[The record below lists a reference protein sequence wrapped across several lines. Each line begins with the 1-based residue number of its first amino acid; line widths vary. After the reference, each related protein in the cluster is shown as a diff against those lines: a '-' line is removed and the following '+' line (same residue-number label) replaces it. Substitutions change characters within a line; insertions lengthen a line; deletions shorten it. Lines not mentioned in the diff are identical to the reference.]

1 MGGPPKIMVPENPP
15 NHPFVHR
22 VFHYK
27 PSILEENP
35 PIFGNIQISFL
46 FGPLGIYRWDSMAVC
61 VCTLSQEPSD
71 LKWHQHRGNFEVG
84 ERLPSLKLIFSPLK
98 MMVSNRTL
106 LFQGS
111 VFRGYVSFREGN
123 PRKGKINLEMEERPF
138 LYISYHLFFRASVY
152 FLQGMSWPDLEILII
167 PKPLRGKISK
177 QLFWLCLCQQSWVID
192 WSLGRSWIWVVL
204 KASGDKD
211 LEPRTK
217 NGWMDGW
224 GPWGLFDKKSF

>member
-1 MGGPPKIMVPENPP
+1 
-15 NHPFVHR
+15 
-22 VFHYK
+22 
-27 PSILEENP
+27 
-35 PIFGNIQISFL
+35 
-46 FGPLGIYRWDSMAVC
+46 
-61 VCTLSQEPSD
+61 
-71 LKWHQHRGNFEVG
+71 
-84 ERLPSLKLIFSPLK
+84 

-111 VFRGYVSFREGN
+111 IFRGYVSFREGN
-123 PRKGKINLEMEERPF
+123 PRKRKINLEMEERPF

-152 FLQGMSWPDLEILII
+152 FFQGMSWPDLEILII

-192 WSLGRSWIWVVL
+192 WSFGRSWIWVVL

-211 LEPRTK
+211 LEPPTK

-224 GPWGLFDKKSF
+224 MDEDHEDFLIENLSKLNLTSLCLSPLELQVSKVDGGFSISWLFSSKSSKTIGLVW